1 MSSQVPCLSSST
13 PPLWSC
19 WPYPHQEERLPKH
32 SLRPST
38 SGVHIVR
45 AGSYMVDFPLLPP
58 QGCLVSG
65 GGGGRGLTLDEC
77 PGPPLHLTSC
87 EQTGSS
93 PNNCIFLADH
103 PPPPPP
109 PSPFPLSTRSLT
121 VLCCMMKFCRH
132 YDSLWTLFHL
142 SPTSMCCMVATNLP
156 VFSPSCMPTGTTRTL
171 GHFYTSHS
179 QFVGGEG

>member
-1 MSSQVPCLSSST
+1 MDFSGYLSLSDGSSWSPTEQYYRKLISRLVKGEAASTEENIHHYNNLLLIFPSLLLFLKVFNRSACWLRCVTGGSVSSQVPCLSSST

-93 PNNCIFLADH
+93 PNIAYF
-103 PPPPPP
+103 
-109 PSPFPLSTRSLT
+109 
-121 VLCCMMKFCRH
+121 
-132 YDSLWTLFHL
+132 
-142 SPTSMCCMVATNLP
+142 
-156 VFSPSCMPTGTTRTL
+156 
-171 GHFYTSHS
+171 
-179 QFVGGEG
+179 

>member
-58 QGCLVSG
+58 QGCLMSG

-103 PPPPPP
+103 PPLTL
-109 PSPFPLSTRSLT
+109 PSFHQESYSAVLYDEVLQTLRLPLDSLPPLSNLHVLHGGNQPACLLSL
-121 VLCCMMKFCRH
+121 VH
-132 YDSLWTLFHL
+132 AYWHH
-142 SPTSMCCMVATNLP
+142 TNLGP
-156 VFSPSCMPTGTTRTL
+156 LLHLPQSVCGWGRVERRM
-171 GHFYTSHS
+171 
-179 QFVGGEG
+179 